1 MQLFTGKHVAVLNVV
16 EKLTRQT
23 CRKKSGVFSLPFP
36 PGGANSGV
44 AILFAVNTVS
54 SINAKVLTGRKCSK
68 PHKAVSGRIPVFL
81 TRILYQS
88 FPFITGRAPGI

>member
-54 SINAKVLTGRKCSK
+54 SINAKVLTVQELGVQHEQRRSCSLLLF
-68 PHKAVSGRIPVFL
+68 PSVYLYFFSHKNVYFV
-81 TRILYQS
+81 
-88 FPFITGRAPGI
+88 